1 VRYAVFSDIHAN
13 VEALEAVLADAGRR
27 SPDAYVCLGDVVGYG
42 PDPNECVARVRGLG
56 AMAIAGNHDRAAA
69 GLFET
74 ASFSPLARAAIE
86 WTARVLTAE
95 HRAFLAALPE
105 RLEAP
110 GFLGV
115 HGSPRDPVEE
125 YILTLPQALAI
136 FAESEFR
143 VCLVGH
149 THIPGLFVRSRDGH
163 VHAPDVAP
171 DAPVRLA
178 AASRYIV
185 NAGSVGQPRDGDAR
199 AAYLVYDDGARS
211 VTLHRVEYAIAATQ
225 AKIRAR
231 GLPALLSRRLA
242 AGT

>member
-1 VRYAVFSDIHAN
+1 VRYAVFSDVHAN
-13 VEALEAVLADAGRR
+13 LEGLEAVLADAGRR
-27 SPDAYVCLGDVVGYG
+27 SPDAYVCLGDIVGYG

-56 AMAIAGNHDRAAA
+56 AAAIAGNHDRGAV
-69 GLFET
+69 GLFDT
-74 ASFSPLARAAIE
+74 SAFSPLARAAIE
-86 WTARVLTAE
+86 WTARTLTAE

-105 RLEAP
+105 RLDCPA
-110 GFLGV
+110 FLAV

-136 FAESEFR
+136 FVESEFR

-149 THIPGLFVRSRDGH
+149 THIPGVFSRSRNGH
-163 VHAPDVAP
+163 VRAQDFEP

-178 AASRYIV
+178 ATSRYIV
-185 NAGSVGQPRDGDAR
+185 NAGSAGQPRDGDPR
-199 AAYLVYDDGARS
+199 AAYLMYDDGRRS
-211 VTLHRVEYAIAATQ
+211 VTLHRVEYAVAATQ
-225 AKIRAR
+225 AKIRAH